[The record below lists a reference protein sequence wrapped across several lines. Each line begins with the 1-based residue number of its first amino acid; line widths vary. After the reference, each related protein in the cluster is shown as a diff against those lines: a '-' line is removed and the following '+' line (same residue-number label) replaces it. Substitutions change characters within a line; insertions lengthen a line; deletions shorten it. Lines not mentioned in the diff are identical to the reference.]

1 METFGSCYGELRVKK
16 YPKTMSNF
24 HKKTP
29 SSLRTHKNKYLGFQ
43 SWNDNFWPSSCTKQK
58 HI

>member
-43 SWNDNFWPSSCTKQK
+43 S
-58 HI
+58 